1 MALPILDVPTYE
13 LMLPSTGKTITFR
26 PFLVKEHKILLTLAE
41 AEDSEVARVV
51 TDLVDVCTFNKLN
64 AKDLPHFDIEYVFMH
79 LRSKSISETVD
90 VVITC
95 TNCDKEYESNF
106 SIENIK
112 VEIPEGHSNKIMLT
126 QSVGIEMKYPK
137 FENVVK
143 IYNSNSTEDIFNLV
157 KKSVAGIFQEDNY
170 WDASEQTNEE
180 IEEFLMQ
187 LTKEQFDKIE
197 QFFTSSP
204 KVVQIVES
212 DCPHC
217 SNHNT
222 SRIEGLQNFFV

>member
-13 LMLPSTGKTITFR
+13 LTLPSTGKIITFR
-26 PFLVKEHKILLTLAE
+26 PFLVKEHKILLTLSE
-41 AEDSEVARVV
+41 AEESEVSRIV
-51 TDLVDVCTFNKLN
+51 TDLVDVCTFKKLN
-64 AKDLPHFDIEYVFMH
+64 AKDLPHFDIEYIFMH

-90 VVITC
+90 VIITC
-95 TNCDKEYESNF
+95 TNCEKDYESNF
-106 SIENIK
+106 SIENLN

-126 QSVGIEMKYPK
+126 PTVGIEMKYPK
-137 FENVVK
+137 FDNIVK
-143 IYNSNSTEDIFNLV
+143 VYNSNKVDDIFNLV
-157 KKSVAGIFQEDNY
+157 KNSIGGIFQEDNY
-170 WDASEQTNEE
+170 WNASEQSEEE
-180 IEEFLMQ
+180 IESFLMQ

-204 KVVQIVES
+204 KVVQTIES